1 MELKYARVRIIVGA
15 STTAVVRLS
24 LQELFVDSC

>member
-15 STTAVVRLS
+15 STTAVRS